1 MTDARF
7 KCGKSDTSPE
17 ARRVQYELHRRMSP
31 GRKLE
36 LVFDMY
42 DTGQRLA
49 IAGLR
54 TRHPDASEEDTWH
67 LWARQHLGDDLYEQ
81 VYRGRRGFRPSKGGG

>member
-1 MTDARF
+1 MDTQP
-7 KCGKSDTSPE
+7 KWGKSDTSPE
-17 ARRVQYELHRRMSP
+17 ARRVQYEIYRRMP
-31 GRKLE
+31 LGRRLE

-54 TRHPDASEEDTWH
+54 MRHPQASEEELH
-67 LWARQHLGDDLYEQ
+67 RLWARQHLGAELFKR
-81 VYRGRRGFRPSKGGG
+81 VYGVEKRG

>member
-17 ARRVQYELHRRMSP
+17 ARRVQYELYRRMSL

-49 IAGLR
+49 MAGLR
-54 TRHPDASEEDTWH
+54 MRHPEATEDQ
-67 LWARQHLGDDLYEQ
+67 LWRLWLRQHLGHKLFER
-81 VYRGRRGFRPSKGGG
+81 VYGGSRRA